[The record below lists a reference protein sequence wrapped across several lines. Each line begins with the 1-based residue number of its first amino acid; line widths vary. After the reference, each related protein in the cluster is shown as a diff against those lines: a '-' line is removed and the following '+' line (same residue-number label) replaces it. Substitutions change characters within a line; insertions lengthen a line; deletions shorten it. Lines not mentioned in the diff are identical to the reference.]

1 MNADAN
7 RPNHRPATLGG
18 RVLRRIAT
26 GAARVTG
33 LRHRSDLGWPR
44 FEGGPIGEGVPI
56 VLVHGFGVDGLTM
69 LQLARRLARKH
80 HVVVPDLPGFGIQP
94 DHDPKIID
102 FEFFLAAI
110 DDLIATLNLD
120 PPVLVGSSMGGAIAG
135 GYAASRPSAVPGL
148 VVIGPAG
155 IEPPIDTEVFAAA
168 KRDEHL
174 LRVDSVASFER
185 IYALNFTRP
194 PWMPRFMKRVVAAE
208 AAARA
213 EDHEIILRNL
223 EDLML
228 GTADRFTDIACP
240 TEIIWGADDRI
251 IHPSA
256 AACWQDAISSATTT
270 IIKDAGHSTMVEK
283 PDAVAAIIEQ
293 LMQRL
298 NGAERA
304 NQPR

>member
-7 RPNHRPATLGG
+7 RPNHRPATFGG
-18 RVLRRIAT
+18 RALRRIAT
-26 GAARVTG
+26 SAARISG
-33 LRHRSDLGWPR
+33 LRHCSDLGWPR
-44 FEGGPIGEGVPI
+44 FEGGPIGAGVPI
-56 VLVHGFGVDGLTM
+56 VLIHGFGVDGLTM

-80 HVVVPDLPGFGIQP
+80 HVVVPDLPGFGLHP
-94 DHDPKIID
+94 DHDPKTIN

-110 DDLIATLNLD
+110 DDLMATLNLD
-120 PPVLVGSSMGGAIAG
+120 SPVLVGSSMGGAIAG
-135 GYAASRPSAVPGL
+135 GYAASRPLAVAGL

-174 LRVDSVASFER
+174 LRVDSLASFER

-194 PWMPRFMKRVVAAE
+194 PWMPGFMKRVVAAE
-208 AAARA
+208 AAIRA

-228 GTADRFTDIACP
+228 GTADRFASIACP
-240 TEIIWGADDRI
+240 TEIIWGADDQI

-256 AACWQDAISSATTT
+256 AACWQDAIPLATTT

-283 PDAVAAIIEQ
+283 PDVVANIIEQ
-293 LMQRL
+293 LMRRL
-298 NGAERA
+298 NGAERST
-304 NQPR
+304 QPR

>member
-1 MNADAN
+1 
-7 RPNHRPATLGG
+7 
-18 RVLRRIAT
+18 
-26 GAARVTG
+26 
-33 LRHRSDLGWPR
+33 
-44 FEGGPIGEGVPI
+44 
-56 VLVHGFGVDGLTM
+56 
-69 LQLARRLARKH
+69 
-80 HVVVPDLPGFGIQP
+80 
-94 DHDPKIID
+94 
-102 FEFFLAAI
+102 
-110 DDLIATLNLD
+110 
-120 PPVLVGSSMGGAIAG
+120 MGGAIAG
-135 GYAASRPSAVPGL
+135 GYAASRPTAVAGL

-168 KRDEHL
+168 KRNEHL
-174 LRVDSVASFER
+174 LRVDSAESFER

-213 EDHEIILRNL
+213 EDHEVILRNL

-240 TEIIWGADDRI
+240 TEIIWGADDQI

-293 LMQRL
+293 LMRRI
-298 NGAERA
+298 NGAERST
-304 NQPR
+304 QPW